1 MTTFIVIVV
10 IIIFIIII
18 KLTEKSKSGQ
28 INTSNYSRNKEME
41 HVLDDTV
48 KKNIINNDIRIVNES
63 EIIIEKTNN
72 PDTKISRCVDML
84 EAMKR
89 LKKYQNS
96 GFVKINNLEEM
107 SETYNNLLYE
117 LKSKKEIN
125 LNKEKALDDL
135 ERPRRNYNNQ
145 RTTEEPLGRKYKR
158 LIKES
163 NMNEENNLKLFLK
176 ELDQPGESHTLQ
188 KLQKHNEEI
197 SKILMIAADR
207 NNRGIKYEKQGKI
220 EKAVELYEMNI
231 KDEFVCTHPYNRLM
245 IIYRRRKEYNDEIR
259 IINNFLSIIVDFRGD
274 DKQKYLK
281 RLEKAKKLLE
291 NQNK

>member
-1 MTTFIVIVV
+1 MYAFIFIVVLV
-10 IIIFIIII
+10 IFIIII
-18 KLTEKSKSGQ
+18 KLSEKSKNSQ
-28 INTSNYSRNKEME
+28 TNTSNYSRKKEME
-41 HVLDDTV
+41 NVVDDIV

-145 RTTEEPLGRKYKR
+145 NFFWK
-158 LIKES
+158 
-163 NMNEENNLKLFLK
+163 
-176 ELDQPGESHTLQ
+176 
-188 KLQKHNEEI
+188 
-197 SKILMIAADR
+197 AADR
-207 NNRGIKYEKQGKI
+207 YGKGIKYEKQGKI
-220 EKAVELYEMNI
+220 DKAIELYKMSI
-231 KDEFVCTHPYNRLM
+231 KDDFEYGSPYNRLM
-245 IIYRRRKEYNDEIR
+245 ILYRRKKDYINEIR
-259 IINNFLSIIVDFRGD
+259 IIEKYISVFDKENNIYLNGCLEMVLSNNLKERIYTGSIEGTVVKDDGGKVIYNPNIHSII
-274 DKQKYLK
+274 KYKK

-291 NQNK
+291 NQKNKEK